1 MLIRVRHDGTW
12 RLAALEMDEASERG
26 DAKHYAPQVEAALAG
41 LVTLLAVITLGDP
54 GGHEVTLALLDRPQ
68 KTTGGLM
75 AQYATAD
82 HGEPAPLPPSVQ

>member
-12 RLAALEMDEASERG
+12 RFAALEMDEASERG

-41 LVTLLAVITLGDP
+41 LFTLLAVLTLVDP
-54 GGHEVTLALLDRPQ
+54 LGSEKVLGLLDEPQ
-68 KTTGGLM
+68 ETTGGLM

-82 HGEPAPLPPSVQ
+82 HGEPARMPPRVQ